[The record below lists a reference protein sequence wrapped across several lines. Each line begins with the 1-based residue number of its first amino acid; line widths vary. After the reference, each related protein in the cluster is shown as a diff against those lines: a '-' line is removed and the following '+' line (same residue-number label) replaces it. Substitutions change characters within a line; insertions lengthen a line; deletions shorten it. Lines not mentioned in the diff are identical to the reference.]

1 MDYVEADYVECN
13 VVNYESCH
21 GLESNYP
28 NFDLVHRPGINTIRL
43 GIYMD
48 DRMERRRVFGY
59 VKQLNEIFKI
69 NGIDLHIEA
78 AFVEPVDIETTY
90 DSLGNI
96 ELAYDLQDW
105 DQYSPFYEKAWLVDK
120 YEVDMIHVMLDSEQD
135 WEVCGA
141 GWVWKGQGM
150 TAGLTACHTKNDI
163 ATVDPDQETSTEY
176 IFAHEMGHQLGLAHS
191 KDETGEKPTFTVG
204 HGFMASDGTGTIM
217 SYAKNRVPYYSDCW
231 TRVNGIK
238 YGDPQ
243 HRASM
248 AINATAPTISLTY
261 ENYGP
266 YDYPVIEEEIGG
278 SQDDPFDQQ
287 LVESLEIELHV
298 VN

>member
-1 MDYVEADYVECN
+1 MDFVEADYVECN
-13 VVNYESCH
+13 VVNYKSCH
-21 GLESNYP
+21 GMDSNYR
-28 NFDLVHRPGINTIRL
+28 NFNLVYRPGINTIRL

-69 NGIDLHIEA
+69 NGIDIHIET
-78 AFVEPVDIETTY
+78 AFVEPVDIKNTY

-96 ELAYDLQDW
+96 ELAYDLKDW

-141 GWVWKGQGM
+141 GWVWKGEGM
-150 TAGLTACHTKNDI
+150 TAGLTACYTKNDI
-163 ATVDPDQETSTEY
+163 ATVDPEQDTSTEY
-176 IFAHEMGHQLGLAHS
+176 IFAHEIGHQLGLAHS
-191 KDETGEKPTFTVG
+191 KDEAGEEPTFSVG

-217 SYAKNRVPYYSDCW
+217 SYAKNRVPYYSNCW
-231 TRVNGIK
+231 TQINGIK
-238 YGDPQ
+238 YGNSE
-243 HRASM
+243 HRADM
-248 AINATAPTISLTY
+248 AINASAPSISLTY

-266 YDYPVIEEEIGG
+266 YNYPVISPEIGANN
-278 SQDDPFDQQ
+278 DRFINT
-287 LVESLEIELHV
+287 VFR
-298 VN
+298 N

>member
-1 MDYVEADYVECN
+1 MDYVEADYIECN

-21 GLESNYP
+21 GMESNYP
-28 NFDLVHRPGINTIRL
+28 DFDLVYRPGINTIRL

-69 NGIDLHIEA
+69 NGINIHIET
-78 AFVEPVDIETTY
+78 AFVEPVDIENTY

-120 YEVDMIHVMLDSEQD
+120 YEVDMIHVMLDSKQD

-141 GWVWKGQGM
+141 GWVWKGEGM
-150 TAGLTACHTKNDI
+150 TAGLTACYTKNDI
-163 ATVDPDQETSTEY
+163 ATVDPDQDTSTEY
-176 IFAHEMGHQLGLAHS
+176 IFAHEIGHQLGLAHS
-191 KDETGEKPTFTVG
+191 KDEPGEEPTFSVG

-231 TRVNGIK
+231 TEINGIK
-238 YGDPQ
+238 YGNRE
-243 HRASM
+243 HRATV
-248 AINATAPTISLTY
+248 AINAAAASISITY
-261 ENYGP
+261 EKYGP
-266 YDYPVIEEEIGG
+266 YYYTVIEPEIAHRIDTIKDLTLINSGT
-278 SQDDPFDQQ
+278 
-287 LVESLEIELHV
+287 
-298 VN
+298 N